1 MINWKIK
8 YLRLRIKSKD
18 YYSDRLEQLIVHKK
32 MLDKRFWIFESGG
45 IVGDRIWDLEGGAY
59 LDYCRR
65 VKPILNKRI
74 AWYDKKINNIRE
86 SNKY

>member
-18 YYSDRLEQLIVHKK
+18 YYSDRLNNLLAHKE
-32 MLDKRFWIFESGG
+32 MLDKRFRIFENGG

-74 AWYDKKINNIRE
+74 AWYKKKQVE
-86 SNKY
+86 ELPKSL

>member
-8 YLRLRIKSKD
+8 YLRLEIKRKN
-18 YYSDRLEQLIVHKK
+18 YYSDRLNKLISHKE
-32 MLDKRFWIFESGG
+32 MLDKRFMIFENGG

-59 LDYCRR
+59 LDYCHR

-74 AWYDKKINNIRE
+74 AWYKKKQVE
-86 SNKY
+86 ELLKSL

>member
-18 YYSDRLEQLIVHKK
+18 YYSDRLNQFIAHKE
-32 MLDKRFWIFESGG
+32 MLDKRFRIFENGG

-59 LDYCRR
+59 LDYCHR
-65 VKPILNKRI
+65 VNPILNKRI
-74 AWYDKKINNIRE
+74 AWYKKKQVE
-86 SNKY
+86 ELLKSL